1 MYVDTKT
8 IGEFVYKMYV
18 DTKTIGEFIY
28 KMYVDTK
35 TIGELCPHTFYIQT
49 HQ

>member
-28 KMYVDTK
+28 KKRVK
-35 TIGELCPHTFYIQT
+35 
-49 HQ
+49 